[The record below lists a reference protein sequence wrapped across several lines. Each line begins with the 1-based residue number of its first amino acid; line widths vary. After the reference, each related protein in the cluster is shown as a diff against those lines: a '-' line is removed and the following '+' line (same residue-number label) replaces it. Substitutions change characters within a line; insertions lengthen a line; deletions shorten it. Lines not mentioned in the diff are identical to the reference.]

1 MREIIGR
8 VRRRGVKI
16 DIIGAG
22 SLGLL
27 LAGKLIGAGAEVRL
41 WCRSDEQS
49 RALEENGITISYE
62 DGQPPVFL
70 PPDKFKSASVN
81 TFAEVYLHDPGDW
94 MAIMVKQNA
103 LHNEFPQILLPL
115 KQSKIQ
121 AVCFQN
127 GYGHLELLQELL
139 PQAAVWAAVTTEA
152 AKRKTLTEVVHAG
165 RGEIC
170 IGKVGDSNTTHGPS
184 SLISF
189 IETLTAAGFSASMS
203 KEVDT
208 MIYRKLLINAVINP
222 LTAIWRVPNGELLAA
237 EQRIHLMKE
246 LYEEA
251 IAVYE
256 ACGIALESN
265 AWEGIMEVCR
275 ATAGNISSMLADV
288 LSSRA
293 TEIRWINGSIV
304 DMAERSGIDAP
315 QHRWICRMVEG
326 MLVRER

>member
-1 MREIIGR
+1 
-8 VRRRGVKI
+8 
-16 DIIGAG
+16 
-22 SLGLL
+22 
-27 LAGKLIGAGAEVRL
+27 
-41 WCRSDEQS
+41 
-49 RALEENGITISYE
+49 
-62 DGQPPVFL
+62 
-70 PPDKFKSASVN
+70 
-81 TFAEVYLHDPGDW
+81 
-94 MAIMVKQNA
+94 MVKQNA

-115 KQSKIQ
+115 KHSKIQ

-152 AKRKTLTEVVHAG
+152 AKRKTLTEVIHAG

-170 IGKVGDSNTTHGPS
+170 IGKVGGSNTTHGPS
-184 SLISF
+184 ALISF

-222 LTAIWRVPNGELLAA
+222 LTAIWRVPNGELLAS

-304 DMAERSGIDAP
+304 DMAEREWHRCSTTPLDLPDGRRHACEGEVRLFGISAEFVHYYKRYSDCSFFNRLFCGNRP
-315 QHRWICRMVEG
+315 QKRKEKHFFAGNGRDYIIFISFRIG
-326 MLVRER
+326 LV